1 MTTKTCTTCKA
12 VKPPGEFYRDRRKRD
27 GLYSECKSCTRA
39 RRRVADADKRR
50 KAANARRA
58 ADPAKARAADAQYYQ
73 DHKAE
78 RNEAQRR
85 YRAKRRGERAT
96 TD

>member
-1 MTTKTCTTCKA
+1 MTTKTCTTCGRDLPA
-12 VKPPGEFYRDRRKRD
+12 SEFYRDRRKRD

-39 RRRVADADKRR
+39 RRRVADAEKRR

-58 ADPAKARAADAQYYQ
+58 ADPAKAREADAAYYQ
-73 DHKAE
+73 KHKEA

-85 YRAKRRGERAT
+85 YRAKRRAEVT
-96 TD
+96 E